1 MLRQRAPVFAISNS
15 TFMKRTPMPIV
26 YSALMC
32 HAPIVV
38 PEVAGAEASKCAG
51 TTRAMREVADR
62 AVRTRPDRVVL
73 LSPHTPRQD
82 HEWAARRGPHE
93 GNLGLFGAPNIRV
106 SVPDAPEVAKALGLR
121 AVVHFSLDHGAAVPL
136 VFLTQAG
143 WHGPTAVL
151 SLPSDETGAASLARA
166 LAALPGKTAIIAS
179 GDMSHRLLPNAPSG
193 YHPHARDFDRSFV
206 QALTAGDYGHT
217 GELPWRSQAAED
229 VVTTTQV
236 ATEAALEAAGRSRA
250 PGGADV
256 ICYEG
261 PWGVGYTEAVF
272 YDEAPPLYAVARRA
286 LADHFAGRS
295 PTIPRG
301 GLPSEPLFVTLRSR
315 DGDLRGCI
323 GHLAPQERSLYE
335 EVVAVA
341 MASATM
347 DDRMESLR
355 SEELPDLDLEVSVL
369 DPAER
374 VTSPKD
380 LDPARYG
387 VIVTSGRSQAVLLPG
402 LEGIET
408 PEVQI
413 AAARRKAGM
422 SATAPIQIE
431 RFTVRKEVRP

>member
-1 MLRQRAPVFAISNS
+1 MSI
-15 TFMKRTPMPIV
+15 I

-38 PEVAGAEASKCAG
+38 PAVAKAEASKCAG

-62 AVRTRPDRVVL
+62 AVRTHPDRIVL
-73 LSPHTPRQD
+73 LSPHTPRQQ
-82 HEWAARRGPHE
+82 HEWAARRGPHA
-93 GNLGLFGAPNIRV
+93 GDLGAFGAPNVRV
-106 SVPDAPEVAKALGLR
+106 SVPDAPEVAEALGLK
-121 AVVHFSLDHGAAVPL
+121 AVVHFTLDHGAAVPL

-151 SLPSDETGAASLARA
+151 SLPWDETGAVELARA
-166 LAALPGKTAIIAS
+166 LAALPGRTAIIAS
-179 GDMSHRLLPNAPSG
+179 GDMSHRLLLDAPSG
-193 YHPHARDFDRSFV
+193 YHPHARDFDLSFV
-206 QALTAGDYGHT
+206 QALVSGDYSHT
-217 GELPWRSQAAED
+217 RTLPWREQAAED

-236 ATEAALEAAGRSRA
+236 ATEAALEAAGRPRVV
-250 PGGADV
+250 GGADV

-301 GLPSEPLFVTLRSR
+301 GLPSEPMFVTLRSR

-341 MASATM
+341 MASATR

-355 SEELPDLDLEVSVL
+355 ADELADLDVEVSVL
-369 DPAER
+369 NPAER
-374 VTSPKD
+374 VSRPGD

-387 VIVTSGRSQAVLLPG
+387 IIVTSGRSQAVLLPG
-402 LEGIET
+402 LEGIDT

-422 SATAPIQIE
+422 SPSAPIQIE
-431 RFTVRKEVRP
+431 RFTVRKEARP